1 VVGQGGLGGVGL
13 HGGNPVIAL
22 LKVIVACA
30 GVLVIVDIGK
40 VPLYP
45 AVAGSVP
52 IMEIAYPAALVSP
65 GATVTV
71 TTLPASLIET
81 MLAVWL
87 GKLIDPTLLNPLVLL
102 N

>member
-1 VVGQGGLGGVGL
+1 MVGQGGLGRIGPQS
-13 HGGNPVIAL
+13 GNPVIVL
-22 LKVIVACA
+22 LKVIVACV
-30 GVLVIVDIGK
+30 GVLVIVEIGK

-52 IMEIAYPAALVSP
+52 IMLIAYPAALVSP

-71 TTLPASLIET
+71 TTFPASLIAT
-81 MLAVWL
+81 ILAVWL
-87 GKLIDPTLLNPLVLL
+87 GKLIEPTLLNPLALL

>member
-1 VVGQGGLGGVGL
+1 MVGQGGLGGVAL
-13 HGGNPVIAL
+13 HSGKPVIAL

-30 GVLVIVDIGK
+30 GVLVIVEIGK

-52 IMEIAYPAALVSP
+52 TIEIADPAALVRP

-71 TTLPASLIET
+71 TTFPASLIET

-87 GKLIDPTLLNPLVLL
+87 GKLIEPTLLKPLALL